1 MALSAKIVDNERN
14 LIAVGRAVQ
23 NDPRN
28 GARDEIERRS
38 NGILTYGKGQGL
50 IIPPLHPGAFQR
62 LWVFFGSLTVEEL
75 LDSLKVAIL
84 LGVVEGVTEFIPVS
98 STGHLILAG
107 HFLGFVGDKA
117 ASFEVAIQLGAI
129 LAIVALYPRR
139 FLALIPRSPIE
150 LSAAGSTLAG
160 WSGLYRFAAAILPAL
175 AVGFVA
181 RHSIKQH
188 LFNPFTV
195 TCALAA
201 GGVAI
206 LLAEKFVSGRRT
218 NSLDAITLAQALGIG
233 LFQVLSLW
241 PGTSRS
247 AATIVGGM
255 ILGLDRRSAAEF
267 SFLVAVPIMFIATG
281 YEMSKIGATFSGAEL
296 RWFFLG
302 FAVAFAIAVLSVKAF
317 LHLLNRW
324 TLVPFAWY
332 RIVSAPVFYYM
343 TRAIGF

>member
-1 MALSAKIVDNERN
+1 LSGITV
-14 LIAVGRAVQ
+14 AV
-23 NDPRN
+23 
-28 GARDEIERRS
+28 I
-38 NGILTYGKGQGL
+38 
-50 IIPPLHPGAFQR
+50 
-62 LWVFFGSLTVEEL
+62 
-75 LDSLKVAIL
+75 

-139 FLALIPRSPIE
+139 FLALIPRSPRR
-150 LSAAGSTLAG
+150 LNPAGSTLAG

-175 AVGFVA
+175 AVGFVG
-181 RHSIKQH
+181 RHAIKHH
-188 LFNPFTV
+188 LFNPFSV

-201 GGVAI
+201 GGVVI
-206 LLAEKFVSGRRT
+206 LLAEKFLSGRRT
-218 NSLDAITLAQALGIG
+218 NSLDAITLGQALGIG

-255 ILGLDRRSAAEF
+255 FLGLDRRSAAEF

-281 YEMSKIGATFSGAEL
+281 YEMSKIGAAFSSAEL
-296 RWFFLG
+296 TWFFIG
-302 FAVAFAIAVLSVKAF
+302 FVVAFVVALLSVKAF
-317 LHLLNRW
+317 LRLLNRW

-332 RIVSAPVFYYM
+332 RIVAAPVFYYM
-343 TRAIGF
+343 TRTVSF

>member
-1 MALSAKIVDNERN
+1 M
-14 LIAVGRAVQ
+14 
-23 NDPRN
+23 
-28 GARDEIERRS
+28 
-38 NGILTYGKGQGL
+38 
-50 IIPPLHPGAFQR
+50 
-62 LWVFFGSLTVEEL
+62 
-75 LDSLKVAIL
+75 DSTTVAII

-129 LAIVALYPRR
+129 LAIVALYPQR
-139 FLALIPRSPIE
+139 FLALIPRS
-150 LSAAGSTLAG
+150 LRQSNADGSTLAG

-181 RHSIKQH
+181 RHAIKQH

-218 NSLDAITLAQALGIG
+218 NSLDAITVAQALGIG

-255 ILGLDRRSAAEF
+255 FLGLDRKGAAEF
-267 SFLVAVPIMFIATG
+267 SFLVAVPIMFIVTA
-281 YEMSKIGATFSGAEL
+281 YEMTKIGATFSRDEL
-296 RWFFLG
+296 YSFFLG
-302 FAVAFAIAVLSVKAF
+302 FVVAFVVALLSVKAF

-324 TLVPFAWY
+324 TLAPFAWY
-332 RIVSAPVFYYM
+332 RIVAAPVFYYL